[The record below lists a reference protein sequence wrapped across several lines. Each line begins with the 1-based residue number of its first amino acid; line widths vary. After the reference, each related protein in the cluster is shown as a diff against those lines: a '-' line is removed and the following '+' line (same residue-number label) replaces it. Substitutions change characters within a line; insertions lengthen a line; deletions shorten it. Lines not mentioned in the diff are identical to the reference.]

1 MSSRVVIRTLK
12 FCTSKIENLEHA
24 IKLLNLD
31 CTLLDKHFL
40 VSNHRIEI
48 SNDVFYMNIANTD
61 AIGLNL
67 FNNINSKLAEV
78 EALVKNQELARL
90 KRERENAEVE
100 QEGFRIRR
108 IKSEEEKIRYEKEK
122 LDLEKKSY
130 VNAKK
135 QAIIDKAKSM
145 GYSIQEHEENGV
157 VKLKLIKRVY

>member
-1 MSSRVVIRTLK
+1 MSSRVVIKTLK
-12 FCTSKIENLEHA
+12 FCTSNIENLQHA
-24 IKLLNLD
+24 IKLLNLESNCVD
-31 CTLLDKHFL
+31 NCLM
-40 VSNHRIEI
+40 VSNSRIEI
-48 SNDVFYMNIANTD
+48 ANSAFFMNVATTD
-61 AIGLNL
+61 IERLQL

-78 EALVKNQELARL
+78 EAMVKNQELAKL

-122 LDLEKKSY
+122 LELEKKSY

>member
-24 IKLLNLD
+24 IKLLNLE
-31 CTLLDKHFL
+31 CTLLDKHL
-40 VSNHRIEI
+40 LLSNHRIEI
-48 SNDVFYMNIANTD
+48 SNDTFYMNIANTD
-61 AIGLNL
+61 TIGLNL
-67 FNNINSKLAEV
+67 FNSINSKLAEV
-78 EALVKNQELARL
+78 ETIVKNQELARL
-90 KRERENAEVE
+90 KRERENTEAE

-108 IKSEEEKIRYEKEK
+108 IKSEEDKIRYEKEK

-145 GYSIQEHEENGV
+145 GYSVEEHVENGA
-157 VKLKLIKRVY
+157 VKLKLVKRVY

>member
-31 CTLLDKHFL
+31 CTLVDNYLL
-40 VSNHRIEI
+40 VSNYRIEI
-48 SNDVFYMNIANTD
+48 RNDTFYMNIATSD
-61 AIGLNL
+61 TVGLNL
-67 FNNINSKLAEV
+67 FNNINSKLADV
-78 EALVKNQELARL
+78 EAIVKNQELARL
-90 KRERENAEVE
+90 KRERENAEAE

-145 GYSIQEHEENGV
+145 GYSVEEHVENGA
-157 VKLKLIKRVY
+157 VKLKLVKRVY